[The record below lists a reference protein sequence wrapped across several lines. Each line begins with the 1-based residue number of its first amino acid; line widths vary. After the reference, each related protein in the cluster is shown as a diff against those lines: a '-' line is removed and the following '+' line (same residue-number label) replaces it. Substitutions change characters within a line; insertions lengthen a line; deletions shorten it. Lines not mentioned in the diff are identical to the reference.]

1 MRLTPS
7 QIEKLAAAVTDR
19 LVTRGILSPSAPAHP
34 AGARIA
40 GIILHDLQAEDTL
53 DEEVKGILE
62 AHRREIDAG
71 QVDYNKMFQ
80 MIKKKLAQE
89 RNIVL

>member
-7 QIEKLAAAVTDR
+7 QIEKLAAAVTNR
-19 LVTRGILSPSAPAHP
+19 LVTRGILPPAAQAHP
-34 AGARIA
+34 AGACIA
-40 GIILHDLQAEDTL
+40 GIILPDLQAEDTL